1 MTKYYFIGIKSSG
14 MSALALILHDLG
26 NDVSGS
32 DIDQYTFTQK
42 PLTAAGIPMYPFDP
56 ANLQEGMTVIR
67 GNAFQDDNPE
77 IQQAKKM
84 GLTMYRYNE
93 FLGEFMKPYTSI
105 GISGTHGK
113 TSTTGLLAHT
123 LSGVAKTSYLIG
135 DGTGKGVPGARFF
148 VYEADEYERHFV
160 SYHPDYAVIT
170 NIDYD
175 HPDYYKDIDDVVSAF
190 QQEANQTKKAIFA
203 WGDDPHVHELKTDVP
218 IYFYGLKDTDDF
230 QAVNVVRTTKGSSF
244 DVLFHKQP
252 IGHYAV
258 SLFGEH
264 SILNSL
270 AVVGVAHLEKMDPA
284 KVAQELV
291 SFDGVKRRF
300 AETDYGTTK
309 VIDDYAHHPNEIRA
323 TLDAARQKFPDRK
336 IVAVFQPH
344 TYTRTKALMPGFVK
358 SLSQADAVYVF
369 PIFGSVRESHGNVSS
384 ADLAAKIPQGATV
397 LENGDT
403 TPLLKEKGNVLVFM
417 GAGDIQKYEKVFTD
431 ALQADN
437 N

>member
-1 MTKYYFIGIKSSG
+1 MTKYYFIGIKGSG

-32 DIDQYTFTQK
+32 DIDQFTFTQK
-42 PLTAAGIPMYPFDP
+42 PLAAAGIPMYPFDP
-56 ANLQEGMTVIR
+56 ANLHEGMTVIR
-67 GNAFQDDNPE
+67 GNAFRDDNPE
-77 IQQAKKM
+77 IAQAKKM
-84 GLTMYRYNE
+84 GLPMYRYNE

-135 DGTGKGVPGARFF
+135 DGTGKGVPNARFF

-160 SYHPDYAVIT
+160 SYHPDYSVIT

-190 QQEANQTKKAIFA
+190 QQEVDQTRKAVFA
-203 WGDDPHVHELKTDVP
+203 WGDDPHVHALHHDVP
-218 IYFYGLKDTDDF
+218 MYFYGLKDTDDF
-230 QAVNVVRTTKGSSF
+230 QAVNVQRTTKGSSF

-270 AVVGVAHLEKMDPA
+270 AVIGVAHLERMDPA
-284 KVAQELV
+284 KVAAELE
-291 SFDGVKRRF
+291 SFQGVKRRF
-300 AETDYGTTK
+300 AETDYGSTK

-358 SLSQADAVYVF
+358 SLSQADAVYIF

-384 ADLAAKIPQGATV
+384 QDLADKIPQGATV
-397 LENGDT
+397 LTNGDT
-403 TPLLKEKGNVLVFM
+403 TPLLKEQGNVLVFM
-417 GAGDIQKYEKVFTD
+417 GAGDIQKYEKQFTD
-431 ALQADN
+431 ALQAEK
-437 N
+437 